1 MAGAGR
7 PYRQAMDTSG
17 VRQRWLDEEW
27 SVRSRMTDVGV
38 VSSERLTSCGG
49 LEFWEKILQGV
60 IAMPPISLTLGFMP
74 ISVAPGEAVFQG
86 TPLVEHY
93 NPMGSVHGGYF
104 FTLLDSA
111 AACAVHTTL
120 PAGMRFSTLEMK
132 INFVRALS
140 SRTGPVRALGKV
152 IHRGRSTSIAEGRIE
167 DPGGKVYAHCTTTCL
182 LLPAQ
187 NGVGKSGD

>member
-1 MAGAGR
+1 META
-7 PYRQAMDTSG
+7 S
-17 VRQRWLDEEW
+17 VRDRWLDEEW
-27 SVRSRMTDVGV
+27 SARSRMVDVGV
-38 VSSERLTSCGG
+38 VSSEMLTSCGG
-49 LEFWEKILQGV
+49 LKFWERILQGV
-60 IAMPPISLTLGFMP
+60 IAMPPISLTLGFIP

-104 FTLLDSA
+104 FSLLDSA

-120 PAGMRFSTLEMK
+120 PARVRFTTLEMK
-132 INFVRALS
+132 INFIHALT

-167 DPGGKVYAHCTTTCL
+167 DPDGKVYAHCTTTCL
-182 LLPAQ
+182 LLPEQ
-187 NGVGKSGD
+187 NGVAKLSD